1 MVPLD
6 VNLNVDDIA
15 RRLKFAGVEI
25 LIHSALYQEKA
36 CDAAERLPG
45 LVTGRAS
52 RTIVL
57 SSGKKIAPEELEDKL
72 HSFPGVLEAL
82 VSGEGETRDVKAE
95 IYASIPEER
104 VREAVSALNRT
115 LPVYQRIKTIVVR
128 TEPFPR
134 TSSGKIKL
142 G

>member
-1 MVPLD
+1 MAIKSDPSH
-6 VNLNVDDIA
+6 A
-15 RRLKFAGVEI
+15 
-25 LIHSALYQEKA
+25 
-36 CDAAERLPG
+36 
-45 LVTGRAS
+45 
-52 RTIVL
+52 
-57 SSGKKIAPEELEDKL
+57 
-72 HSFPGVLEAL
+72 
-82 VSGEGETRDVKAE
+82 RDVKAE

-115 LPVYQRIKTIVVR
+115 LPVYQRIKTVVVR